1 MERCSDALYISTDDG
16 TKGYKGFVSDV
27 LRSLLSEGCSFN
39 MVYTVGPAVMM
50 RAVAEVTRPHKI
62 KTIASLNP
70 LMVDGMGMCGACRVP
85 VGGKTM
91 FVCVDGPDF
100 DAHEV
105 DFAEL
110 IRRQMAFSSE
120 EKMALNLWEAS
131 KRMV

>member
-1 MERCSDALYISTDDG
+1 
-16 TKGYKGFVSDV
+16 
-27 LRSLLSEGCSFN
+27 
-39 MVYTVGPAVMM
+39 
-50 RAVAEVTRPHKI
+50 
-62 KTIASLNP
+62 
-70 LMVDGMGMCGACRVP
+70 
-85 VGGKTM
+85 M

-131 KRMV
+131 KRAV